1 LRYFLNER
9 GADAGNEHDYNR
21 LQADVVFAY

>member
-1 LRYFLNER
+1 LNER

-21 LQADVVFAY
+21 LQADVVFNY